1 MAKGRS
7 GEAADELEP
16 VEVEYTIEIAAKGGR
31 WRAVI
36 EDLEVEFEGRSRTD
50 AVSQIQ
56 GRAFAAL
63 ASRIK
68 GGGIALSTE
77 TVRKTLA
84 ATEMG
89 DFLPA

>member
-1 MAKGRS
+1 MAKGRP

-16 VEVEYTIEIAAKGGR
+16 VEVEYTIEIASSGGR

-36 EDLEVEFEGRSRTD
+36 EELEVEFEGRSRTD

-68 GGGIALSTE
+68 GGGIALPGPLRLSFVVHE
-77 TVRKTLA
+77 HSVD
-84 ATEMG
+84 E
-89 DFLPA
+89 

>member
-7 GEAADELEP
+7 EAADELEP

-36 EDLEVEFEGRSRTD
+36 EDLEVEFEGRSRQD

-68 GGGIALSTE
+68 GGGIALPGPLRLIFL
-77 TVRKTLA
+77 VR
-84 ATEMG
+84 EHG
-89 DFLPA
+89 EEE

>member
-1 MAKGRS
+1 MAKGRA
-7 GEAADELEP
+7 GEPADELEP

-36 EDLEVEFEGRSRTD
+36 EDLEVEFEGRSKSD

-68 GGGIALSTE
+68 GGGIALPGPLRLAFI
-77 TVRKTLA
+77 VR
-84 ATEMG
+84 EYG
-89 DFLPA
+89 GEEE

>member
-7 GEAADELEP
+7 GSGTDELEP

-36 EDLEVEFEGRSRTD
+36 EELEVEFDGRSRTD

-56 GRAFAAL
+56 GRAFATL

-68 GGGIALSTE
+68 GGGIALPGPLRLTFAVREHDTE
-77 TVRKTLA
+77 
-84 ATEMG
+84 
-89 DFLPA
+89 D

>member
-36 EDLEVEFEGRSRTD
+36 EDLEVEFEGRSKAD
-50 AVSQIQ
+50 AVSQVQ

-68 GGGIALSTE
+68 GGGIALPGPLRLAFV
-77 TVRKTLA
+77 VR
-84 ATEMG
+84 EYG
-89 DFLPA
+89 GEE

>member
-7 GEAADELEP
+7 GDSADELEP
-16 VEVEYTIEIAAKGGR
+16 VEVEYTIDMASKGGR

-36 EDLEVEFEGRSRTD
+36 EDLEVEFEGRSRAD
-50 AVSQIQ
+50 AVSQVQ

-68 GGGIALSTE
+68 GGGIALPGPLRLSFV
-77 TVRKTLA
+77 VR
-84 ATEMG
+84 EHG
-89 DFLPA
+89 GGEE

>member
-1 MAKGRS
+1 MAKGRGGES
-7 GEAADELEP
+7 GEDLEP
-16 VEVEYTIEIAAKGGR
+16 IEVEYTIDIASRGGR

-36 EDLEVEFEGRSRTD
+36 EDLEVEFEGRSKSD

-68 GGGIALSTE
+68 GGGIALPGPIRMAFV
-77 TVRKTLA
+77 VREHA
-84 ATEMG
+84 EAE
-89 DFLPA
+89 DRD

>member
-7 GEAADELEP
+7 GDATDELEP
-16 VEVEYTIEIAAKGGR
+16 VEVEYTIDMAAKGGR

-50 AVSQIQ
+50 AVSQVQ

-68 GGGIALSTE
+68 GGGIALPGPLRLSFI
-77 TVRKTLA
+77 VR
-84 ATEMG
+84 EHG
-89 DFLPA
+89 DGEE

>member
-1 MAKGRS
+1 MARGRS
-7 GEAADELEP
+7 EASDELEP
-16 VEVEYTIEIAAKGGR
+16 MEVEYTIEIAATSGR

-36 EDLEVEFEGRSRTD
+36 EELEVEFEGRSRKD

-68 GGGIALSTE
+68 GGGIALPGPLRLIFV
-77 TVRKTLA
+77 VR
-84 ATEMG
+84 EHESG
-89 DFLPA
+89 E

>member
-7 GEAADELEP
+7 GEASDELEP
-16 VEVEYTIEIAAKGGR
+16 IEVEYMIELGAKGGR

-36 EDLEVEFEGRSRTD
+36 EDLEVEYEGRSKTD

-68 GGGIALSTE
+68 GGGIALPGPLRLIFV
-77 TVRKTLA
+77 VR
-84 ATEMG
+84 EYG
-89 DFLPA
+89 EEE

>member
-7 GEAADELEP
+7 ADAADDLEP
-16 VEVEYTIEIAAKGGR
+16 VEVEYTIEIAARGGR

-68 GGGIALSTE
+68 GGGIALPGPLRLVFV
-77 TVRKTLA
+77 VRDH
-84 ATEMG
+84 G
-89 DFLPA
+89 DAES

>member
-1 MAKGRS
+1 MAKGRT

-16 VEVEYTIEIAAKGGR
+16 LEVEYTIDIAPSGGR

-36 EDLEVEFEGRSRTD
+36 EDLDVACDGRSRKD
-50 AVSQIQ
+50 VVSQIQ

-68 GGGIALSTE
+68 GGGIALPGPLRLSFV
-77 TVRKTLA
+77 VR
-84 ATEMG
+84 EHGG
-89 DFLPA
+89 DD